1 MMMLSS
7 DSLSWRLGHL
17 AKLFLHNTNNWI
29 LESKLFCLNY
39 FWSYLSCRTVDIL
52 LREGFK
58 INKIETR
65 SLGVAT
71 LVLHTIVQF
80 NSQRTKFCDIFV
92 LLAFCPSRLQ
102 RCCHWRATPKN
113 VSQCYNSCADIH
125 WPNLF
130 LITQYCLPP
139 GIKSWSCFLI
149 SGLGAS
155 IPTLLG
161 RSVGL

>member
-71 LVLHTIVQF
+71 LVLHTTVQL
-80 NSQRTKFCDIFV
+80 NSQRTKICDIFV
-92 LLAFCPSRLQ
+92 LLEFCPSRLQ
-102 RCCHWRATPKN
+102 SRCRWRATPN
-113 VSQCYNSCADIH
+113 NDNHSQTWLSTANMDSSTMCNNQSK
-125 WPNLF
+125 WFKQPNMSKL
-130 LITQYCLPP
+130 
-139 GIKSWSCFLI
+139 LI
-149 SGLGAS
+149 SL
-155 IPTLLG
+155 T
-161 RSVGL
+161 